1 MTQPL
6 SSPPP
11 SFYAALLLR
20 ELAEANNMIHGLKTH
35 CRSIESGD
43 QAFIH
48 ELNADPVVRA
58 HVVVWDASSSTNK
71 QITATR

>member
-1 MTQPL
+1 
-6 SSPPP
+6 
-11 SFYAALLLR
+11 
-20 ELAEANNMIHGLKTH
+20 MIHGLKTH
-35 CRSIESGD
+35 CRSIDSGD

-58 HVVVWDASSSTNK
+58 HVVVWDASPSTNK

>member
-1 MTQPL
+1 ML
-6 SSPPP
+6 
-11 SFYAALLLR
+11 
-20 ELAEANNMIHGLKTH
+20 HGLKTH

-48 ELNADPVVRA
+48 ELNADAVVRA
-58 HVVVWDASSSTNK
+58 HDVGWESSSSTNK